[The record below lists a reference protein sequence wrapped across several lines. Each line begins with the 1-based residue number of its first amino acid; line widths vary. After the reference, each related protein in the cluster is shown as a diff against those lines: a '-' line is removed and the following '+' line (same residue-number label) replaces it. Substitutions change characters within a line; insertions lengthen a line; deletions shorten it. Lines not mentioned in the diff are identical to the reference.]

1 MTAFG
6 FFPKKPSRFLLVAT
20 GGVSAE
26 VQRAVVS
33 PEQWFITF
41 GDSDIDRPW

>member
-6 FFPKKPSRFLLVAT
+6 FFPKKPSRFLLVAA
-20 GGVSAE
+20 GGVSAA